1 MNFYSPALLF
11 ALIHRSAWNWN
22 SANFAFWG
30 FSDLRY
36 ALATPSNSKDTTF
49 GGCAIPHNLGTL
61 PPNRGQ
67 RPRTASRR
75 RWAPRRRGEPVVQ
88 PAAVLRSPDRRG
100 RRGLGVVGI
109 RFPAPT

>member
-1 MNFYSPALLF
+1 MISLRSLFTGVRGIGILRTSPFGDSRKF
-11 ALIHRSAWNWN
+11 ALTE
-22 SANFAFWG
+22 FYEV
-30 FSDLRY
+30 RY

-88 PAAVLRSPDRRG
+88 PAAARLG
-100 RRGLGVVGI
+100 R
-109 RFPAPT
+109 